1 VSTVVSTTV
10 PASTGLDASVSLGP
24 VGEELL
30 DELPSLYGSLFSTA
44 AWFTAEDLKVP
55 AGVCILDDPRHV
67 IVFCHD
73 HDTVDV
79 LNKAFPIAP
88 HDVCRAARAI
98 FRAMPW
104 IRRIHVEV
112 LFDAREL
119 RVPKR
124 VLAAADDLVV
134 ELADCGG
141 EYAASLG
148 KRTRKNLRNF
158 ENRLRRGHP
167 DAETRIFIPSPD
179 ELPALAEQMV
189 DWNIARLQARGIKSS
204 FAGRP
209 DKRARL
215 RHLLSLARAEAHL
228 TTIGG
233 RPAAVEFVVCVGSEA
248 TVYAGAFDL
257 AYQEEHLGFLST
269 YWAVREVARRGY
281 RRCHLLWTTGD
292 YKERLG
298 ATPQT
303 ATQLSLFRTPA
314 SRLWSLDE
322 ARIVHSRD
330 FRKAARRR
338 YWEARHAARGAA
350 ERAGLL
356 SPFEDAGGET

>member
-1 VSTVVSTTV
+1 VS
-10 PASTGLDASVSLGP
+10 
-24 VGEELL
+24 EELL
-30 DELPSLYGSLFSTA
+30 DELPGLYGSLFSTS
-44 AWFTAEDLKVP
+44 AWFTALDQKVP
-55 AGVCILDDPRHV
+55 DGICVLDDPRHV

-73 HDTVDV
+73 DDTVDV

-88 HDVCRAARAI
+88 HDVYRAARAI
-98 FRAMPW
+98 FGAMPW
-104 IRRIHVEV
+104 IRRIHFEV
-112 LFDAREL
+112 LFDPGEL

-124 VLAAADDLVV
+124 VLATADDLVV

-141 EYAASLG
+141 DYAASLG

-167 DAETRIFIPSPD
+167 DAETRIFVPTPD
-179 ELPALAEQMV
+179 ELPAMAEQMV
-189 DWNIARLQARGIKSS
+189 DWNIARLQVRGIKSG
-204 FAGRP
+204 FTDRP
-209 DKRARL
+209 DRRARL
-215 RHLLSLARAEAHL
+215 RDLLALAGAEAHL

-233 RPAAVEFVVCVGSEA
+233 RPAAVEFVVYVGSEA

-281 RRCHLLWTTGD
+281 RRCHLLWTTGG

-314 SRLWSLDE
+314 SRLLYLDE
-322 ARIVHSRD
+322 ARAVHWRD
-330 FRKAARRR
+330 LRKAARSR
-338 YWEARHAARGAA
+338 YWDARHAARGVA

-356 SPFEDAGGET
+356 SPREDAGGEA

>member
-1 VSTVVSTTV
+1 MSSTVAA
-10 PASTGLDASVSLGP
+10 PAGADLGASVRLGP
-24 VGEELL
+24 VDQELL
-30 DELPSLYGSLFSTA
+30 DELPGLYGSLFSTS
-44 AWFTAEDLKVP
+44 AWFTALDQKVP
-55 AGVCILDDPRHV
+55 DGVCVLDDPRHV

-73 HDTVDV
+73 DDTVDV

-88 HDVCRAARAI
+88 RDVYRAARAI
-98 FRAMPW
+98 FRKMPW

-112 LFDAREL
+112 LFEAREL

-124 VLAAADDLVV
+124 VLATADDLVV

-141 EYAASLG
+141 EYTASLG

-158 ENRLRRGHP
+158 ENRLRRRHP
-167 DAETRIFIPSPD
+167 HAETRVFIPSPD

-189 DWNIARLQARGIKSS
+189 DWNIARLQVRGIKSG
-204 FAGRP
+204 FTDRP
-209 DKRARL
+209 DRRARL
-215 RHLLSLARAEAHL
+215 QHLLSLAGAEAHL
-228 TTIGG
+228 TTIQG
-233 RPAAVEFVVCVGSEA
+233 RPAAIEFVVYVGSEA

-257 AYQEEHLGFLST
+257 AYQGEHLGFLST

-281 RRCHLLWTTGD
+281 RRCHLLWTTGA
-292 YKERLG
+292 YKARLG

-314 SRLWSLDE
+314 SRLWYADE
-322 ARIVHSRD
+322 ARAVHWRD

-338 YWEARHAARGAA
+338 YWDARHAARGAV
-350 ERAGLL
+350 ERASLM
-356 SPFEDAGGET
+356 SPHADEVREA